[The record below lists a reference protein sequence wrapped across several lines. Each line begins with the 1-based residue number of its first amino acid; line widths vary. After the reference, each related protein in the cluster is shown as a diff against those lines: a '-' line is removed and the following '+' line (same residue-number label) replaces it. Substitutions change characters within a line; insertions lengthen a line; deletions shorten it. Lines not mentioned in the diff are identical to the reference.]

1 MRIFLFAASLRKDSY
16 NKKLIRVAADII
28 KDLGSHHVDL
38 CEFNEFPLP
47 LYDGDL
53 EANQGVPEV
62 AKKLGEKI
70 KEADA
75 IIISSPEYNGSI
87 PGTLKN
93 AIDWVSRLK
102 PVPLARKQVCL
113 IGASPGKLGAVRGN
127 LHTRVPFHVLGS
139 YVFPDYFGVPLAD
152 EAFDTK
158 GNLKDTKQ
166 YDNLRKMLESFI
178 FYAGRK
184 ETPFDRLDEFIG
196 EQKGKN
202 PSP

>member
-16 NKKLIRVAADII
+16 NKKLIRIAADIV
-28 KDLGSHHVDL
+28 KKMGTHRVDL
-38 CEFNEFPLP
+38 CEFNEFLLP

-53 EANQGVPEV
+53 ELQQGIPDAAN
-62 AKKLGEKI
+62 KLGDKI

-75 IIISSPEYNGSI
+75 VIISSPEYNGSI

-93 AIDWVSRLK
+93 ALDWISRIK
-102 PVPLARKQVCL
+102 PVPLAKKQVFL

-127 LHTRVPFHVLGS
+127 LHTRVPFHILGS
-139 YVFPDYFGVPLAD
+139 HVFPDYFGVALAD
-152 EAFDTK
+152 EAFDAK
-158 GNLKDTKQ
+158 GNFKDPRQRDSLKK
-166 YDNLRKMLESFI
+166 LLESFI

-184 ETPFDRLDEFIG
+184 ETPFDRLDEFID